1 VLRKAEKPYGSFMKT
16 MGSLSLGFKRC
27 YKRRRISQTNYMYF
41 WFGGADDY
49 VINTQMM
56 VVFFIGKLGEGRGG
70 EGRRS
75 SCMHE

>member
-1 VLRKAEKPYGSFMKT
+1 MH
-16 MGSLSLGFKRC
+16 
-27 YKRRRISQTNYMYF
+27 F

-56 VVFFIGKLGEGRGG
+56 VVFVIGKLGEGRW
-70 EGRRS
+70 RRRRRRRRKRR